1 MEERQTLAISTLMKA
16 QTLHCASSLGPSEK
30 TRADVMVLLLETW
43 LQWSANAGESLS
55 RGEALLDL
63 TQASVDST
71 KRHFSYS
78 SVIFLCFSPS
88 WFFLSFAERLVFSR
102 EKGLDHG
109 GDSDNN
115 EVFSDFQD
123 REAYGLS
130 CWLHLYL
137 SVSLLICHHCSLVF
151 RASS

>member
-1 MEERQTLAISTLMKA
+1 MEGRQTLAISTLMKA
-16 QTLHCASSLGPSEK
+16 QTLRCTFSLGPSEK
-30 TRADVMVLLLETW
+30 KGADVLVLLLEMW
-43 LQWSANAGESLS
+43 LQWGASAGESLS
-55 RGEALLDL
+55 RKEALLDL

-78 SVIFLCFSPS
+78 SVTFLCFSPS

-102 EKGLDHG
+102 EKGLDLG
-109 GDSDNN
+109 GDSDSN
-115 EVFSDFQD
+115 EVLFVFQG

-130 CWLHLYL
+130 CWLYLYL
-137 SVSLLICHHCSLVF
+137 PVSLLICHHYSLVF